1 MFLLMAVSW
10 GFRALWVPEA
20 LPIILPAA
28 VDLYCCFL
36 LATGVNRTG
45 EIDYGEDW
53 CAAAAAVTIWMPN
66 SSAISFSI
74 VLICALSSKVR
85 FSCINVFTLLHTK
98 GKLSSL

>member
-36 LATGVNRTG
+36 LATGVKRTG
-45 EIDYGEDW
+45 EIDYGED
-53 CAAAAAVTIWMPN
+53 
-66 SSAISFSI
+66 
-74 VLICALSSKVR
+74 
-85 FSCINVFTLLHTK
+85 
-98 GKLSSL
+98 